1 MKQVSLSSWFL
12 IFALLLAFLVLVG
25 CSNHYVKLGKR
36 CTKVALDNTYEKSLI
51 WIVNKESVLGK
62 YINSKWQNVTGLAI
76 LLITLFLGLKS
87 LLKVFEIL

>member
-1 MKQVSLSSWFL
+1 MRQVSLSSWFL

-51 WIVNKESVLGK
+51 WIVNKKNIDSFGQK
-62 YINSKWQNVTGLAI
+62 INKDNCYKNGEKL
-76 LLITLFLGLKS
+76 
-87 LLKVFEIL
+87 

>member
-51 WIVNKESVLGK
+51 WLVNKDNLNSFDQK
-62 YINSKWQNVTGLAI
+62 INKENCKLNGEKI
-76 LLITLFLGLKS
+76 
-87 LLKVFEIL
+87 

>member
-1 MKQVSLSSWFL
+1 VKQVSLSSWFL

-51 WIVNKESVLGK
+51 WIVNKKNIDSFDQK
-62 YINSKWQNVTGLAI
+62 INKDNCYKNGEKL
-76 LLITLFLGLKS
+76 
-87 LLKVFEIL
+87 